1 LESRDPKYITEFF
14 KQHQNSFNINSDTIC
29 NQIWGKVFSNN
40 NVSHDVLKLL
50 ANHTHI
56 DQYSSVIKQAV
67 ISMLTDNVIVL
78 LKSTPYSTKE
88 ISPQYTKILIEK
100 AFISAAFGEKIDTLN
115 GIITAFP
122 DNNLNPLENENLLT
136 YSLAMEPALISL
148 RFLFQLAQ
156 TKNRN
161 LVTELLEINQSF
173 TPLLC
178 SVIQNPELEDSEL
191 VDVVNLLIE
200 FKADVNAPISSP
212 IFDGKEYPL
221 GLAVRRG
228 NIEIIKKLIDHNA
241 NITAMNI
248 WKAKMEIYTGTALH
262 IAYRCRQEA
271 IVEYLIKICP
281 ELVSIPNSNGEL
293 PHSIKKKSNH

>member
-1 LESRDPKYITEFF
+1 MIEI
-14 KQHQNSFNINSDTIC
+14 
-29 NQIWGKVFSNN
+29 
-40 NVSHDVLKLL
+40 
-50 ANHTHI
+50 NHT
-56 DQYSSVIKQAV
+56 
-67 ISMLTDNVIVL
+67 
-78 LKSTPYSTKE
+78 
-88 ISPQYTKILIEK
+88 
-100 AFISAAFGEKIDTLN
+100 
-115 GIITAFP
+115 
-122 DNNLNPLENENLLT
+122 
-136 YSLAMEPALISL
+136 
-148 RFLFQLAQ
+148 
-156 TKNRN
+156 
-161 LVTELLEINQSF
+161 F

-178 SVIQNPELEDSEL
+178 SVIQNSELEDSEL

-241 NITAMNI
+241 NITSMNI

-271 IVEYLIKICP
+271 IVEHLIKICP

-293 PHSIKKKSNH
+293 PRSIKKKSNH